1 MTLDPDSLR
10 SLAGIR
16 FAIRRFLAA
25 SETITKQGGV
35 TPLQHQALLAI
46 ETWDAGRMAMKD
58 LAEQLL
64 IAHHAAVQLVNRL
77 EKAGLAERTRSSEDR
92 RNVWVSLTRDGRRLL
107 DRLASLHLAEM
118 LRQEPLLTQSLARL
132 RKMHPAADTQLAG
145 YRAEAVDGVRE
156 DGATEWAGALIGDAT
171 RNDG

>member
-1 MTLDPDSLR
+1 MMIDKETSACADVRGDRGVSQPPWGASPGHDRMTLDPESLLG
-10 SLAGIR
+10 LAGIR

-46 ETWDAGRMAMKD
+46 QTWDAGRMAMKD

-77 EKAGLAERTRSSEDR
+77 EKAGLAERTRSNHDR
-92 RNVWVSLTRDGRRLL
+92 RNVWVSLTPEGKLRLDG
-107 DRLASLHLAEM
+107 LAALHLAEM
-118 LRQEPLLTQSLARL
+118 LRQEPLLSQSLARL
-132 RKMHPAADTQLAG
+132 RGLQP
-145 YRAEAVDGVRE
+145 
-156 DGATEWAGALIGDAT
+156 
-171 RNDG
+171 